1 MEHLR
6 NDENNKRQYL
16 RLLIEMARADKE
28 YKPNED
34 MLLKEIAERMHI
46 DVEEV
51 EELKKEDETKSLKVN
66 LPKSEPERMTLFYQL
81 LFMMRIDGN
90 ITAGEKR
97 LCKRMGFRLGINPL
111 LVDELIDIM
120 VKHLHDRIPEN
131 EMLQSIKKY
140 LN

>member
-6 NDENNKRQYL
+6 NDENSKRGYL
-16 RLLIEMARADKE
+16 RMLIEMARADKE
-28 YKPNED
+28 YKVNED
-34 MLLKEIAERMHI
+34 LLLKEIAERMQL
-46 DVEEV
+46 D
-51 EELKKEDETKSLKVN
+51 KKEVDSLNKGESESVHIS

-81 LFMMRIDGN
+81 LFMMRIDGK
-90 ITAGEKR
+90 ITPGEKR

-111 LVDELIDIM
+111 LVDELIEIM
-120 VKHLHDRIPEN
+120 VKHLNNRIPEE